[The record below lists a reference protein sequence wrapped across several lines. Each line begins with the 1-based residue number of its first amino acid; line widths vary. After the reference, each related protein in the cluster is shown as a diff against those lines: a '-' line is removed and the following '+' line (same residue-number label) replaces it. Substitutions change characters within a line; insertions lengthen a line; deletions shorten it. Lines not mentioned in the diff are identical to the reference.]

1 MIWVKERESIGVVT
15 PYCLGSSF
23 PFEPFMEDA
32 VISNNLVS
40 PNTIFDIAEYCNMWY
55 CMYNGMLSTLPW
67 LQQTPYSQTSPLVS
81 RAAKQRHLPQ
91 VDDYSWPSLPQGPR
105 SSRSSAQHLH
115 RQVRPRK
122 GPRDCSQGSRYPL
135 LLRFTD
141 IPRRTVPPFMSRDKD
156 QFEFNQL
163 EINQF
168 GSI

>member
-1 MIWVKERESIGVVT
+1 MAVLHDKQEGTFDPLTSKDLIFDLGEREGLYRAVVT

-23 PFEPFMEDA
+23 PLEPFVEDA
-32 VISNNLVS
+32 VTFNNLVS
-40 PNTIFDIAEYCNMWY
+40 LNTIFDSAQYYMWY
-55 CMYNGMLSTLPW
+55 CIYNGMLSTLPW
-67 LQQTPYSQTSPLVS
+67 LQQVPYSQTSPLVS

-135 LLRFTD
+135 
-141 IPRRTVPPFMSRDKD
+141 
-156 QFEFNQL
+156 
-163 EINQF
+163 
-168 GSI
+168 